1 MKIFPA
7 ITAAFLIVAPSVWA
21 QSDPVTLAGDAA
33 QQLADA
39 TIALQEARGSHNR
52 IAALTN
58 TIKAYE
64 QGLDAIR
71 EEIRRATI
79 KEQDLEFD
87 LKSQRDE
94 IARLLAVLQTMQA
107 SSGPIQFLHPNG
119 PLGTARAGMIVSEMM
134 PILTTR
140 ANALKFKVEDLA
152 VLRGLQQNSASILIN
167 GLRDVQDARTELAL
181 AISDRTDLPRKYT
194 SNVDR
199 LTTLIN
205 NAETLD
211 AFATGLT
218 TTPEEGEVDVGL
230 PSFAMAKGHLHLPVS
245 GIVLRKFKEPDA
257 ANIARPGIILTTR
270 PFALVTT
277 PWPATIRYAGPLL
290 NYGNVMILEPSNGYL
305 LVLAGLDQ
313 VYGEIG
319 EILPKDSPVGLM
331 GGNSSQNDEFS
342 SLSKFGGGIPR
353 SQSLYI
359 ELRNGQKPID
369 PTQWF
374 ALNKE

>member
-1 MKIFPA
+1 MKIFFA
-7 ITAAFLIVAPSVWA
+7 ILSAFLISAPCAWA
-21 QSDPVTLAGDAA
+21 QSDPVKLAGDAA

-39 TIALQEARGSHNR
+39 TLALQEARGSRNR
-52 IAALTN
+52 ITALTN

-79 KEQDLEFD
+79 KEQDLQFD
-87 LKSQRDE
+87 LKAQRNE
-94 IARLLAVLQTMQA
+94 ISRLLAVLQSMQG

-140 ANALKFKVEDLA
+140 ANVLKFKVEDLA
-152 VLRGLQQNSASILIN
+152 LLRTLQQSSASILIK
-167 GLRDVQDARTELAL
+167 GLKDVQDARTELAL

-194 SNVDR
+194 SNGDR
-199 LTTLIN
+199 LTQLIN
-205 NAETLD
+205 SAETLD
-211 AFATGLT
+211 AFASGLT
-218 TTPEEGEVDVGL
+218 TAPEDGEVDVGL
-230 PSFAMAKGHLHLPVS
+230 PSFDMAKGNLALPVA
-245 GIVLRKFKEPDA
+245 GIILRKFKEPDA
-257 ANIARPGIILTTR
+257 AGIARPGIIIATR
-270 PFALVTT
+270 PLALVTT

-290 NYGNVMILEPSNGYL
+290 NYGNVMILEPSSGYL

-319 EILPKDSPVGLM
+319 EILAKGAPVGLM
-331 GGNSSQNDEFS
+331 GGNSSQNGEFS
-342 SLSKFGGGIPR
+342 SLSTEGGGIPR
-353 SQSLYI
+353 SESLYI

-374 ALNKE
+374 ALN